1 MGSGSTG
8 GAGAT
13 GGSGATGSTGS
24 GSGASFPGPGGAVT
38 YQ

>member
-1 MGSGSTG
+1 M

-24 GSGASFPGPGGAVT
+24 GSGASFPGPGGAAT